1 MSADNKAT
9 TQIELTEFL
18 TFRLARLQAKL
29 NSQAA
34 KLLRDE
40 AGLTLIQWR
49 IIALI
54 GQQPST
60 TASKVTGTGI
70 LDKGLFSRNLKT
82 LIADELVATATDPS
96 DNRIQ
101 LLSLTPQGRDIFET
115 TLPKTQ
121 ARQRALR
128 ANLTAQENEMLN
140 SILDKLDAAAELR
153 EF

>member
-1 MSADNKAT
+1 MNANIKAEV
-9 TQIELTEFL
+9 ELSEFL

-34 KLLRDE
+34 HLLRQE

-82 LIADELVATATDPS
+82 LSADGLVAITADPNDS
-96 DNRIQ
+96 RIQ
-101 LLSLTPQGRDIFET
+101 NLSLTAKGRKIFQT
-115 TLPKTQ
+115 TLPKTR
-121 ARQRALR
+121 ARQQALR
-128 ANLTAQENEMLN
+128 ANLTVQENEMLN
-140 SILDKLDAAAELR
+140 SILDKLDAASELR